1 MAQAIANNRVLS
13 EDILQQ
19 CYERAPHYDQANSF
33 FNEDFEALKRA
44 GYLTIAVPEELGG
57 KGLSLAEVCQE
68 QRNLAYYAHAT
79 ALAVNMHIYWT
90 GVAAD
95 LWRAGDTSL
104 EWLLEK
110 GYDVNYVCCLY
121 PTAPFIKSKYLK
133 EGFSL
138 LKQNNATSVFPVTTF
153 RSSIFRALKIN
164 ENQRIEMF
172 WPEYFNSH
180 SQDLQTAYYGAG
192 QFYWAD
198 VGKYLVEKSFYS
210 NDAIPLVLPNY
221 LVQDIDTQE
230 DWDMAEMMFKMNKY
244 KE

>member
-1 MAQAIANNRVLS
+1 MKVAIIPARKGSKRIPGKNIKDFCGKPIIAYSIQAAQDSKLFDRIIISTDSKEIAAIASSYGAEIPFMRPPELADDLTQTDPV
-13 EDILQQ
+13 IL
-19 CYERAPHYDQANSF
+19 
-33 FNEDFEALKRA
+33 
-44 GYLTIAVPEELGG
+44 
-57 KGLSLAEVCQE
+57 
-68 QRNLAYYAHAT
+68 HA
-79 ALAVNMHIYWT
+79 
-90 GVAAD
+90 
-95 LWRAGDTSL
+95 L
-104 EWLLEK
+104 EWFLEK
-110 GYDVNYVCCLY
+110 ECDVNYVCCLY

-133 EGFSL
+133 EGFNL

-180 SQDLQTAYYGAG
+180 SQDLETAYYGAG

-198 VGKYLVEKSFYS
+198 VEKYLKEKSFYS

-221 LVQDIDTQE
+221 LVQDIDTQD
-230 DWDMAEMMFKMNKY
+230 DWDMAEMMFKVNKY